1 MSLYMDTNTILRN
14 VLLDSARA
22 KDDLIIAQLNDLV
35 RSGVIMVESTEP
47 TLIHEPLENKVAL
60 RQSVRL
66 TFKGADVLAALQKEN
81 EDLRRR
87 ITTIE
92 DAVKLAAR

>member
-1 MSLYMDTNTILRN
+1 MSIYTDTQSIVRN
-14 VLLDSARA
+14 VLLDAARM
-22 KDDLIIAQLNDLV
+22 KDNLILV
-35 RSGVIMVESTEP
+35 S
-47 TLIHEPLENKVAL
+47 L
-60 RQSVRL
+60 RQAIRL